1 MSEQVVNMGYLRQA
15 PRPLGAHVREWLF
28 AIWTPMAAKW
38 QLPPNFDRPGFGSSA
53 PIAAVRRV
61 VRNRPGSTEAVWK
74 LKRAP
79 PIRNY

>member
-1 MSEQVVNMGYLRQA
+1 MSAYGAFETLA
-15 PRPLGAHVREWLF
+15 PPREN
-28 AIWTPMAAKW
+28 AG
-38 QLPPNFDRPGFGSSA
+38 RA

-79 PIRNY
+79 PIRNYWSDTPSAWQWWFTKRLILMLIFP